1 MAERLTPSATALFA
15 AALAVAGGLAV
26 VRPGLAQSPPSLSS
40 QSQEQADAKSVGCM
54 SCHTKTDQKSMHA
67 STSVRLGCTDC
78 HGGDGSVKTAGTP
91 GSGEYKAAQQR
102 AHVQPANREIWKT
115 SANPERAYTAILDED
130 LAFVRFINPGDL
142 RAAPQSCG
150 PCHASEVKNVSK
162 SLMTHGAF
170 LYGAALYNNGVLPGK
185 DSIIGESYGPDG
197 EPRIVKT
204 IPPPTAEET
213 LKKGVLDALV
223 PLVRW
228 ELGMPGNAFRVFER
242 GGRRRLEIGLPDP
255 AEESGKPDKGLSPR
269 GFGTLNRIDPV
280 ILGAQKTRLLD
291 PLLSMLGTND
301 HPGDFRSS
309 GCTACHVVY
318 ANDRSPANS
327 GPYAQFGNRGLT
339 QSADT
344 TIPRDEPGH
353 PLKHAFTRSIPS
365 SQCMTCHMHPG
376 TSMVATYMGYTWW
389 DNEADGQLMYPK
401 EPKKLSA
408 SERARIEHDN
418 PEGAALKG
426 LWSDRNFLTEVS
438 SLNDKAKNTQF
449 ADFHGHGWVFRA
461 VYKRDREGRLLD
473 EAGKAVEDIDP
484 DKWKK
489 AVHMKDIHL
498 EKGMHCVDCHFKQDV
513 HGNSKL
519 YGEPRAAVEIDC
531 IDCHGTVAGPAN
543 LTTSGPA
550 SSAMDLTSLSTP
562 WGQPR
567 FTSRRGKITQRS
579 MVDENVEWEVP
590 QVVDAVTPGN
600 PRYSEKARLAK
611 TMQMDG
617 STWGDASADPTKL
630 AHANNKMSCF
640 ACHSSWTTSCF
651 GCHLS
656 MKANQKKPNLH
667 NEGGPSRNWTSYNF
681 QTLRDDIYFLAKDGT
696 VSGNRVSP
704 ARSACAVIVSSQNQ
718 NREWLYSQQ
727 QTTSAGGFSGT
738 SFSTYV
744 PHTVRAKETRGC
756 TECHVARSGDN
767 NAWIA
772 SLLMQGTGMMNFIGR
787 YAYVGEEHH
796 GFEAVAVTERDE
808 PQAVIGSKL
817 HELAYPVEFKAHAA
831 AGARLKEAY
840 HHGGDVRSL
849 QLRGEYLFAA
859 GGGGLRIYDV
869 AQVDQKGFSERIVSA
884 PVSPL
889 GQRLYV
895 KTKDAT
901 SVALP
906 TTTSVDAQR
915 EVLPQNQEQKVHPL
929 YDYAFVTDRTEGL
942 VVVGPLHTLMNGNPS
957 DNFVKRIAT
966 FNPDGVLTGATSA
979 AIAGT
984 SGFVTTP
991 RGLVVL
997 DLEDPTKPRVIGQVG
1012 VPLREPHAVAIQFRY
1027 AFVLDSEGLKVV
1039 DVTAPDKPRVV
1050 EGAKIPFAHAH
1061 GLYLARTY
1069 AYVAA
1074 GPDGL
1079 AIVDIKSPEKP
1090 RLDQTFNAGG
1100 AINDAHDVKLGAT
1113 NGSIF
1118 AYVADGKNGLR
1129 VIDAI
1134 SANDT
1139 PGAYGF
1145 SPRPTPKLVATYA
1158 THGPAVALSRGV
1170 DRDRAVDEHGNQIGV
1185 FGRRGARPLN
1195 GEEQRRMYLRDGKLF
1210 TVTDAPPGKAV
1221 GGAATDNRGAGAAAA
1236 SGGREKR

>member
-1 MAERLTPSATALFA
+1 
-15 AALAVAGGLAV
+15 
-26 VRPGLAQSPPSLSS
+26 
-40 QSQEQADAKSVGCM
+40 
-54 SCHTKTDQKSMHA
+54 
-67 STSVRLGCTDC
+67 
-78 HGGDGSVKTAGTP
+78 
-91 GSGEYKAAQQR
+91 
-102 AHVQPANREIWKT
+102 
-115 SANPERAYTAILDED
+115 
-130 LAFVRFINPGDL
+130 
-142 RAAPQSCG
+142 
-150 PCHASEVKNVSK
+150 
-162 SLMTHGAF
+162 
-170 LYGAALYNNGVLPGK
+170 
-185 DSIIGESYGPDG
+185 
-197 EPRIVKT
+197 
-204 IPPPTAEET
+204 
-213 LKKGVLDALV
+213 
-223 PLVRW
+223 
-228 ELGMPGNAFRVFER
+228 
-242 GGRRRLEIGLPDP
+242 
-255 AEESGKPDKGLSPR
+255 
-269 GFGTLNRIDPV
+269 
-280 ILGAQKTRLLD
+280 
-291 PLLSMLGTND
+291 
-301 HPGDFRSS
+301 
-309 GCTACHVVY
+309 
-318 ANDRSPANS
+318 
-327 GPYAQFGNRGLT
+327 
-339 QSADT
+339 
-344 TIPRDEPGH
+344 
-353 PLKHAFTRSIPS
+353 
-365 SQCMTCHMHPG
+365 
-376 TSMVATYMGYTWW
+376 
-389 DNEADGQLMYPK
+389 
-401 EPKKLSA
+401 
-408 SERARIEHDN
+408 
-418 PEGAALKG
+418 
-426 LWSDRNFLTEVS
+426 
-438 SLNDKAKNTQF
+438 
-449 ADFHGHGWVFRA
+449 
-461 VYKRDREGRLLD
+461 
-473 EAGKAVEDIDP
+473 
-484 DKWKK
+484 
-489 AVHMKDIHL
+489 
-498 EKGMHCVDCHFKQDV
+498 
-513 HGNSKL
+513 
-519 YGEPRAAVEIDC
+519 
-531 IDCHGTVAGPAN
+531 
-543 LTTSGPA
+543 
-550 SSAMDLTSLSTP
+550 
-562 WGQPR
+562 
-567 FTSRRGKITQRS
+567 
-579 MVDENVEWEVP
+579 
-590 QVVDAVTPGN
+590 
-600 PRYSEKARLAK
+600 
-611 TMQMDG
+611 
-617 STWGDASADPTKL
+617 
-630 AHANNKMSCF
+630 
-640 ACHSSWTTSCF
+640 
-651 GCHLS
+651 
-656 MKANQKKPNLH
+656 
-667 NEGGPSRNWTSYNF
+667 
-681 QTLRDDIYFLAKDGT
+681 
-696 VSGNRVSP
+696 
-704 ARSACAVIVSSQNQ
+704 
-718 NREWLYSQQ
+718 
-727 QTTSAGGFSGT
+727 
-738 SFSTYV
+738 
-744 PHTVRAKETRGC
+744 
-756 TECHVARSGDN
+756 
-767 NAWIA
+767 
-772 SLLMQGTGMMNFIGR
+772 
-787 YAYVGEEHH
+787 
-796 GFEAVAVTERDE
+796 
-808 PQAVIGSKL
+808 
-817 HELAYPVEFKAHAA
+817 
-831 AGARLKEAY
+831 
-840 HHGGDVRSL
+840 
-849 QLRGEYLFAA
+849 

-915 EVLPQNQEQKVHPL
+915 EVPPQNQEQKVHPL

-1012 VPLREPHAVAIQFRY
+1012 APLREPHAVAIQFRY